1 MIFLIP
7 KASFQQSGTCPSKN
21 TPHLFPLIF
30 ILRRTPLACKT
41 SMDLILCAVS
51 TILVRSID
59 PIRSILT
66 TFSKTSS
73 MLMDTLPHSYSFME
87 SFKTQMLY
95 KIDLVNLRNMYL
107 SSELHPLI
115 LLASYNGT
123 KVRLVHAHNATRNR
137 DRKC

>member
-1 MIFLIP
+1 MIFLISE
-7 KASFQQSGTCPSKN
+7 ASFQQSGTCPSKN

-30 ILRRTPLACKT
+30 ISGRTPLACKT

-51 TILVRSID
+51 TILVVSID

-66 TFSKTSS
+66 TFSKTPS
-73 MLMDTLPHSYSFME
+73 MLMDTLPLSYSFME

-107 SSELHPLI
+107 IPELHPLI
-115 LLASYNGT
+115 HLSSYYGT
-123 KVRLVHAHNATRNR
+123 KVLIV
-137 DRKC
+137 

>member
-7 KASFQQSGTCPSKN
+7 KASFQQSGTCSSKN

-30 ILRRTPLACKT
+30 ISGRTTLAFKI
-41 SMDLILCAVS
+41 SMDFILGAVS
-51 TILVRSID
+51 TILVVSID

-66 TFSKTSS
+66 TFSKTPS

-87 SFKTQMLY
+87 SFKIQMLY

-107 SSELHPLI
+107 SPELHPLI
-115 LLASYNGT
+115 FLAFYNGT
-123 KVRLVHAHNATRNR
+123 KVRLVQAHNSTRNR
-137 DRKC
+137 ID